1 MKKLSKKNPQGSAN
15 IADDRVLA
23 TGTFAAYLIMVGI
36 RSAEYTYTDDQL
48 FSNTKY
54 FIKCYN
60 VNFSAYKALLF
71 LGDYI
76 NGDYVI

>member
-1 MKKLSKKNPQGSAN
+1 MTKQAGNNPQETAN

-36 RSAEYTYTDDQL
+36 RSAEYTYTDEQL

-54 FIKCYN
+54 FRKCYN
-60 VNFSAYKALLF
+60 VNLSAYKALLF

>member
-1 MKKLSKKNPQGSAN
+1 MEETLNTNENGN
-15 IADDRVLA
+15 CDNRVLA

-36 RSAEYTYTDDQL
+36 RSAEYTYTDEQL

-54 FIKCYN
+54 FRKCYN
-60 VNFSAYKALLF
+60 ANLSAYKALLF

-76 NGDYVI
+76 KGDYAI